1 MDLYKKE
8 QGETVREETKEDKAR
23 REEIENAP
31 IVQLIN
37 SVIEQAVRQR
47 ASDITILSRWKEIS
61 V

>member
-37 SVIEQAVRQR
+37 SVIEQAVDRELL
-47 ASDITILSRWKEIS
+47 IYILSRWKEIS